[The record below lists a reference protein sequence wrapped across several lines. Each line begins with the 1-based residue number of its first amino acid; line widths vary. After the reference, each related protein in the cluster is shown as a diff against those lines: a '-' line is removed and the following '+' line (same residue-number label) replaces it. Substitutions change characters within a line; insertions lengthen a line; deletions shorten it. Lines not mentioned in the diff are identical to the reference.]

1 MIVHIHGLAG
11 VVMIVRTHTGYSS
24 RESDRTFTHTSY
36 CSLNNIRTV
45 NLNKMHSLIFVDELE
60 STQF

>member
-1 MIVHIHGLAG
+1 
-11 VVMIVRTHTGYSS
+11 MIVRTHTGYSS